1 MKIIKAISLLILIFC
16 PVNIAFG
23 QESSKTSVPGELL
36 IKFRDGTASAA
47 ARTSHVSTGASILEE
62 FPTIGWQRI
71 KLPAGLSIE
80 RAIAK
85 YKRVEGVEYV
95 QPNYY
100 YHLLATPNDP
110 QYTNPN
116 MYGLGKISAPSAWD
130 LSTGSSAVVVADI
143 DTGMRYTHQD
153 LAPNAWINQAEASGT
168 TGVDDDGNGFVDD
181 INGWDFF
188 FNDSNPIDD
197 AGGHGTHT
205 AGTIGAVGNN
215 NLNVVG
221 VCWNVKIM
229 PIKIYSPNGTD
240 STSAMLVNAYNYI
253 TMMKTRGV
261 NIRATNNS
269 YGGCGEAC
277 GYDQATKDALDAM
290 GNAGIVS
297 AFAAGNSNTNND
309 TTPSF
314 PVSYTSPSVIGVA
327 SSTSSD
333 SRSSFS
339 SYGVTTVDLAAPG
352 SQILSTYATSNTAT
366 ATLSGTSMATPHVT
380 GALALLSAQNPSLS
394 AASLKASLL
403 NNVDVLANWNGLVK
417 TGGRLNVFKAM
428 QNPTVCDFQFSPT
441 TVEFGNQG
449 GNANQAVTAAT
460 NCDYAVKSNV
470 NWITIQTGNPGSG
483 NGQFSYSVG
492 PMPIPLGTGFGRSG
506 TISVGDKTLTI
517 TQPGVAPPPWGRAVF
532 DYDGDGRTDISAIEN
547 VSGQM
552 VWHNLKSVDGY
563 TATNFGLFAGDIPVT
578 GDFDGDAKTDIAV
591 WRNSNG
597 DFYYLH
603 SNDGTFHGVHFGTAG
618 DNPRITQDFDGDG
631 KADPAVTRKENGQLV
646 WYILGSSMGFRGYQ
660 FGLENDLPIR
670 GQYDFDNKAD
680 LAVYRPAPSNTFFI
694 LKSDGGAVT
703 ATTFGISTTD
713 TPVPGDYDGDALTD
727 IAVWRS
733 TDGVWYYLK
742 SSQGGAF
749 GAFQFGMNGDL
760 PAPGDYD
767 GDGKTDFCVWRPA
780 SAPSQ
785 GIFYVNRSTAGF
797 LATGWGTTGMK
808 IPANSI
814 LNP

>member
-23 QESSKTSVPGELL
+23 QDLSKTSVPGELL
-36 IKFRDGTASAA
+36 VKFRDGTASEA

-80 RAIAK
+80 RAITK

-110 QYTNPN
+110 QFPSAA
-116 MYGLGKISAPSAWD
+116 MYGLTKIAAPSAWD

-153 LAPNAWINQAEASGT
+153 LAANAWINAGEIAANGL
-168 TGVDDDGNGFVDD
+168 DDDGNGFVDD
-181 INGWDFF
+181 VNGWDFF

-215 NLNVVG
+215 SLNVVG

-309 TTPSF
+309 STPSY

-327 SSTSSD
+327 SSTSTD

-352 SQILSTYATSNTAT
+352 SGILSTYATSNTAT

-428 QNPTVCDFQFSPT
+428 QNPTVCNFQFSPT
-441 TVEFGNQG
+441 TIEFGNQG
-449 GNANQAVTAAT
+449 GNGVQPVTAAT

-470 NWITIQTGNPGSG
+470 NWITILSGNPSSG
-483 NGQFSYSVG
+483 NGQFSYSVA
-492 PMPIPLGTGFGRSG
+492 PMPIPLGAGFGRSG

-517 TQPGVAPPPWGRAVF
+517 TQPGAAPPPWGRAPF

-603 SNDGTFHGVHFGTAG
+603 SNDGTFHGVHFGTTG

-631 KADPAVTRKENGQLV
+631 KTDPAVTRKENGQLV
-646 WYILGSSMGFRGYQ
+646 WYILGSATGFRGYQ
-660 FGLENDLPIR
+660 FGLEDDLPIR

-680 LAVYRPAPSNTFFI
+680 LAVYRPAPSNAFFI
-694 LKSDGGAVT
+694 LKSDTGSLT
-703 ATTFGISTTD
+703 AITFGISTTD

-785 GIFYVNRSTAGF
+785 GIFYINRSTAGF

-814 LNP
+814 LTP